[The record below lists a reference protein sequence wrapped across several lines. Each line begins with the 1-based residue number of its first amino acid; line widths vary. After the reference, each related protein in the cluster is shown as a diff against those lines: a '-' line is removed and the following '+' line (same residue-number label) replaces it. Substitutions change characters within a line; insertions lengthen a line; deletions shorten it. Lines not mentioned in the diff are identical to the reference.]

1 MKRHSNSLRF
11 AIKDFLSEH
20 KKTFVCFALIFVAGI
35 VVGIVSEVN
44 SVGGQFERI
53 NKNDIVFGQVK
64 VFFFS
69 SLILAVGYGVL
80 VLSSTIKTASFI
92 AIIPF
97 AIVGY
102 MFGAYT
108 TVLVGVYG
116 GVGVINLLFVYV
128 PFFTITFFVLSVTG
142 CVALRSGNSC
152 GCKEKF
158 LKPSVSILLKGY
170 VVNVIAS
177 FVIFLLVGSVTKVVV
192 VVL

>member
-1 MKRHSNSLRF
+1 
-11 AIKDFLSEH
+11 
-20 KKTFVCFALIFVAGI
+20 
-35 VVGIVSEVN
+35 
-44 SVGGQFERI
+44 
-53 NKNDIVFGQVK
+53 
-64 VFFFS
+64 
-69 SLILAVGYGVL
+69 LILAVGYGVL
-80 VLSSTIKTASFI
+80 VLSSTIKTVSFI

-116 GVGVINLLFVYV
+116 GVGVMNLLFVYV
-128 PFFTITFFVLSVTG
+128 PFFTITFFVMSVTG

-170 VVNVIAS
+170 AVNVIAS